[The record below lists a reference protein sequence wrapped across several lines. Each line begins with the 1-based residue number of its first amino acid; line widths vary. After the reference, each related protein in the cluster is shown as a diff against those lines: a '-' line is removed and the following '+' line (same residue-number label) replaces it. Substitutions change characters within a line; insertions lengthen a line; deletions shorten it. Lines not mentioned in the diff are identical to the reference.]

1 MSNLAKKVAIVT
13 GASSGIGEATAI
25 DLAESGARVVLAARR
40 EDRLSQLEKRIKD
53 SGGEAISIACD
64 VRQKEQVERVVS
76 TTLTE
81 YGSIDIL
88 INNAGV
94 MPVSPISA
102 CRFDDWDRM
111 IDINIK
117 GALYVIGY
125 VLPHMLNQ
133 QSGHIVNVSSVAG
146 RNIFPGNTVYSGT
159 KHMLHVIS
167 EGLRK
172 ELAQADPPNKKIRI
186 TTIAPGAVL
195 TELHE
200 STTDEATREQVSN
213 YYKNLEGVLV
223 SKDISRAIIFA
234 LESPDNVNVNEIVV
248 RPTAQVG

>member
-1 MSNLAKKVAIVT
+1 
-13 GASSGIGEATAI
+13 
-25 DLAESGARVVLAARR
+25 
-40 EDRLSQLEKRIKD
+40 
-53 SGGEAISIACD
+53 
-64 VRQKEQVERVVS
+64 
-76 TTLTE
+76 
-81 YGSIDIL
+81 
-88 INNAGV
+88 
-94 MPVSPISA
+94 
-102 CRFDDWDRM
+102 M
-111 IDINIK
+111 IDVNIK
-117 GALYVIGY
+117 GALYAIGY

-133 QSGHIVNVSSVAG
+133 QSGHIVNISSVAG

-172 ELAQADPPNKKIRI
+172 ELAQADPPNRKIRI

-200 STTDEATREQVSN
+200 STTDEAIREQVRN
-213 YYKNLEGVLV
+213 YYENLDGVLV
-223 SKDISRAIIFA
+223 SSDISRAIIFA